1 LPSLALCLQVRF
13 LILPSEQVI
22 VVADSTVFLL
32 LQCNSTGLWTQFCA
46 AFGAGFF
53 MACTVSPFDMVRTRL
68 MNQPPNARIYNNF
81 IDCFVKVGYLSLPQH
96 GRGPAFST
104 VLVSVQYLCEWYGY
118 DSKCLFSHAK
128 SCEYLLA

>member
-1 LPSLALCLQVRF
+1 LCLQVRF

-32 LQCNSTGLWTQFCA
+32 LQCNATGLWTQFCA

-81 IDCFVKVGYLSLPQH
+81 IDCFVKVGFYLSLPQF
-96 GRGPAFST
+96 GRGPELHRGAGFGAEF
-104 VLVSVQYLCEWYGY
+104 V
-118 DSKCLFSHAK
+118 
-128 SCEYLLA
+128 